1 MKRYLI
7 VIGCLLLI
15 AAGFFG
21 AAYYKRSAR
30 GTVETVSTRNN
41 AGLIVTDNRVF
52 DQAGTSGKENR
63 YCDGDNKRCGR
74 KEFRSVCG

>member
-52 DQAGTSGKENR
+52 DQADLLSDAE
-63 YCDGDNKRCGR
+63 
-74 KEFRSVCG
+74 EQ